1 MSGSSANLTVLPVGG
16 NALATYPNVGPYS
29 IKSGLSLTVEIYD
42 DRLQQM
48 PGGTTVAAS
57 LSSTVTG
64 SITSPGYAP
73 WPCTTDAPYMKLV
86 NGTPVIY
93 AGQQFTFVIEPT
105 NPAPTTG
112 LVGGTLYITVTTPL
126 KLITTFAIPLTV
138 N

>member
-1 MSGSSANLTVLPVGG
+1 
-16 NALATYPNVGPYS
+16 
-29 IKSGLSLTVEIYD
+29 
-42 DRLQQM
+42 
-48 PGGTTVAAS
+48 
-57 LSSTVTG
+57 
-64 SITSPGYAP
+64 
-73 WPCTTDAPYMKLV
+73 MKLV